1 MICCGN
7 VIVRHILRV
16 TNLKFFIEMKRNEN
30 IGGGAC
36 IRVGIMFNINRYNLG
51 GHIAYLVYDKEIFM
65 GAGGVINCARGNGYG
80 TLKIRASNL

>member
-1 MICCGN
+1 
-7 VIVRHILRV
+7 
-16 TNLKFFIEMKRNEN
+16 MKRNEN

-65 GAGGVINCARGNGYG
+65 GAGGFINCAS
-80 TLKIRASNL
+80 TAIL